1 MVGRNSLV
9 PKTDPF
15 RREKR
20 LAILLFV
27 LTCCTVFIVRWSR
40 WQPDSSTGQSPVMA
54 SFLFAAALMGIL
66 LAHEMGH
73 FGLSVVHRFRISLPW
88 FIPFPFLVGTLG
100 AIIRFRDR
108 PTHRTGLAEM
118 AAFGPIS
125 GFFVIIPCVVFWALY
140 EAESAALSQSMQLGT
155 PLVFSL
161 IYFVIH
167 GSFESQL
174 SMYSPLGFAAWI
186 GCLIT
191 AMNLLPFG
199 QLDGGHLSFA
209 LSPQTARRISFIV
222 TVLLV
227 VSGIFLWL
235 GWLAWACM
243 LHIVGSRHPVDVR
256 QEHRP
261 LQPRAKAAIF
271 CAVLTWV
278 LCFHP
283 VPFTLG

>member
-1 MVGRNSLV
+1 MDGRNSLV

-20 LAILLFV
+20 LAVFLFV
-27 LTCCTVFIVRWSR
+27 LTCCTVFVVRWTR
-40 WQPDSSTGQSPVMA
+40 WQPEIATSQSPAAA
-54 SFLFAAALMGIL
+54 SLLFAMALMGIL

-73 FGLSVVHRFRISLPW
+73 FGFSVVHRFRISLPW

-108 PTHRTGLAEM
+108 PSHRTGLAEM

-125 GFFVIIPCVVFWALY
+125 GFFVIVPCVVVWSVY
-140 EAESAALSQSMQLGT
+140 EVEAAVLSDSMQLGT
-155 PLVFSL
+155 PLVFTL
-161 IYFVIH
+161 IHFVVH
-167 GSFESQL
+167 GTLESSL
-174 SMYSPLGFAAWI
+174 SMYSPMGFAAWI

-209 LSPQTARRISFIV
+209 WSPSTARRISQIV
-222 TVLLV
+222 TILLV
-227 VSGIFLWL
+227 IGGIFLWV
-235 GWLAWACM
+235 GWLAWAFM
-243 LHIVGSRHPVDVR
+243 LHVVGSRHPVDVR
-256 QEHRP
+256 QEHHP
-261 LQPRAKAAIF
+261 LKTRAKVATL
-271 CAVLTWV
+271 CAGLTWV

-283 VPFTLG
+283 VPFTLS